1 MNIKKALLNN
11 KKEILNISIY
21 SNEQVLLDYIASKIN
36 KIKIIQF
43 YIKDLSDM
51 QNLKLASKIQQ
62 LCSFYDALFIINSR
76 VDLALILNC
85 DGVFLNKNDLTID
98 QAKKIMHN
106 EDKIIATSYISNDS
120 DYVINNYELENKIFK
135 IG

>member
-1 MNIKKALLNN
+1 
-11 KKEILNISIY
+11 
-21 SNEQVLLDYIASKIN
+21 
-36 KIKIIQF
+36 
-43 YIKDLSDM
+43 M